1 MNTLTPLRRRAASCA
16 LLALAATA
24 SASLPANDQVLPADA
39 FFDRIATHCGQAFA
53 GTIITSQP
61 PIPNDPFA
69 GRALLMHVRECGPAE
84 LKIPFH
90 IGDNHSRTWVLTR
103 TADGLRLKHDH
114 RHEDGSEEAVTMYG
128 GDTTTPGTRVRQE
141 FPVGQSSIEMFLRE
155 DLPGSTTNTWA
166 MEIEPGQRF
175 MYELS
180 RPDGRLFQV
189 EFDLSTPVDTP
200 PTPWGHPELD

>member
-1 MNTLTPLRRRAASCA
+1 MKTLPASRHWPALGTLLHLVMLTPVS
-16 LLALAATA
+16 A
-24 SASLPANDQVLPADA
+24 SAAGTVHPADT
-39 FFDRIATHCGQAFA
+39 FFDRIAIHCGQAFA
-53 GTIITSQP
+53 GRIIASQP

-69 GRALLMHVRECGPAE
+69 GLALLMHVRECNPAE

-103 TADGLRLKHDH
+103 TPDGLRLKHDH

-128 GDTTTPGTRVRQE
+128 GDTATPGTSIRQE
-141 FPVGQSSIEMFLRE
+141 FPVDDESIQMFLRE
-155 DLPGSTTNTWA
+155 GLEGSTTNTWA

-175 MYELS
+175 LYELS

-189 EFDLSTPVDTP
+189 EFDLSKPVPTP